1 MIYLSD
7 KLTEK
12 PRYYYGAQAFF
23 EALENSH
30 NEFRL
35 IQNTRDIWMRDFMP
49 VRTKSG
55 KYVSFRYEPSYL
67 SDVTELCT
75 EYRRD
80 ISSQLGIFV
89 IYSDINLDGGN
100 VVFSP
105 SRKQAIIS
113 DRVFSENPFCDNA
126 TLVRELE
133 SLLEARVIIIPSL
146 KCDMTGHA
154 DGMVRFVDENTVVGN
169 STNHKNGLEQ
179 RIKWVLQCHGL
190 KVVDFP
196 YFSEGWS
203 SAVGCYVNFLETEK
217 DIFIPVFGCEL
228 DKEAV
233 NMAENIFCKSIIP
246 VNIRAIAEDGGG
258 LNCISWEM

>member
-1 MIYLSD
+1 MIYLSE

-12 PRYYYGAQAFF
+12 PRYNDGAQAFF

-55 KYVSFRYEPSYL
+55 RYVSFRYKPSYL
-67 SDVTELCT
+67 NDTQELCT

-80 ISSQLGIFV
+80 ISSQLGISV

-113 DRVFSENPFCDNA
+113 DRVFSENPFCDHA
-126 TLVRELE
+126 VLVRELE

-154 DGMVRFVDENTVVGN
+154 DGMARFVDEYTVIGN
-169 STNHKNGLEQ
+169 RTNHKNGLEQ

-190 KVVDFP
+190 KVIDFP

-203 SAVGCYVNFLETEK
+203 SAAGCYLNFLETER
-217 DIFIPVFGCEL
+217 DIFMPVFGCEM
-228 DKEAV
+228 DKKAV
-233 NMAENIFCKSIIP
+233 NMAKNIFPKSIIP
-246 VNIRAIAEDGGG
+246 VNIRGIAEDGGG